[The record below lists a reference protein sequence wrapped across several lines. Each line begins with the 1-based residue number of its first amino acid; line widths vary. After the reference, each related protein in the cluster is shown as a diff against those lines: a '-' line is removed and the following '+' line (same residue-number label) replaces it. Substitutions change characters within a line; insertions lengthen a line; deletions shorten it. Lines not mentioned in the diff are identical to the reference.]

1 MKKLLLGALLL
12 LSSFV
17 CIAQETFVKKYTSM
31 IAVSN
36 NVKGEWQ
43 STDMTVVFNP
53 KGVTDIVFYYPNGSI
68 RTFHQITDMTKD
80 TTTNGDAYQIVECL
94 DESGDRVAIQLFEDD
109 TCLRVIIDKGW
120 FIEFHKAKP

>member
-1 MKKLLLGALLL
+1 M
-12 LSSFV
+12 
-17 CIAQETFVKKYTSM
+17 AQETFVKKYTSM

-68 RTFHQITDMTKD
+68 RTFHQITDMTKNV
-80 TTTNGDAYQIVECL
+80 TTNGDAYQIVECL
-94 DESGDRVAIQLFEDD
+94 DESGDRVAIQLFDDD

-120 FIEFHKAKP
+120 FIEFHKD

>member
-12 LSSFV
+12 LSSFM

>member
-17 CIAQETFVKKYTSM
+17 CNAQETFVKKYTSM
-31 IAVSN
+31 IAVSD
-36 NVKGEWQ
+36 NVKGEWEN
-43 STDMTVVFNP
+43 TDLTVVFNSEG
-53 KGVTDIVFYYPNGSI
+53 KTDIVFYYPNKSVK
-68 RTFHQITDMTKD
+68 TFHQITDMTKD

-94 DESGDRVAIQLFEDD
+94 DEKGKRVAIQLFDDD

-120 FIEFHKAKP
+120 FIEFHKD

>member
-17 CIAQETFVKKYTSM
+17 CFAQDTFVKKYTSM
-31 IAVSN
+31 IAISN

-43 STDMTVVFNP
+43 SADITVVFNADD
-53 KGVTDIVFYYPNGSI
+53 VRDIVFYYPNGNT
-68 RTFHQITDMTKD
+68 RTFHQIVGMTKD
-80 TTTNGDAYQIVECL
+80 VTTNGDAYQIVECL

-109 TCLRVIIDKGW
+109 TCLRVIVAKGYYV
-120 FIEFHKAKP
+120 EFHKD

>member
-12 LSSFV
+12 LSSFM

-80 TTTNGDAYQIVECL
+80 TTTNGDEYQIVECL
-94 DESGDRVAIQLFEDD
+94 DESGDRVAIQLFDDD

-120 FIEFHKAKP
+120 FIEFHKD

>member
-17 CIAQETFVKKYTSM
+17 CMAQETFVKKYTSM

-36 NVKGEWQ
+36 NVKCEWQ

-109 TCLRVIIDKGW
+109 TCLRVIVDKGW